1 MILLCMFAIF
11 LFVLERERERESAI
25 PSLSGPWTRSPSFQ
39 AIMVLK
45 LLVLLELLRVGAY
58 QMSYEAG
65 RSQNADQGGP

>member
-11 LFVLERERERESAI
+11 LFVLGERERESAI